1 MPHVWQ
7 PWLQTQKKP
16 LTGYV
21 IVLPL
26 EELQTPQVGAEFL
39 KLERELYITVWFV
52 AVQQRRVSLVNGAAL
67 QLTSRDQEDS
77 VELLLSPRGS
87 ICPGAHN
94 VHLVPYLWIQDETLT
109 RSKPVIK
116 ERNTT
121 LKKKQQH
128 KNPLKPAETGA
139 SSLYAILCLNL
150 MDNKVATF

>member
-1 MPHVWQ
+1 MCH
-7 PWLQTQKKP
+7 TFGSHGFRHKKT

-94 VHLVPYLWIQDETLT
+94 VHLVPYLWIQNETLT
-109 RSKPVIK
+109 WSKPVIK

-121 LKKKQQH
+121 LKKK
-128 KNPLKPAETGA
+128 KNNIK
-139 SSLYAILCLNL
+139 ILLNWQRL
-150 MDNKVATF
+150 EHLHFMQFSA

>member
-1 MPHVWQ
+1 MCHT
-7 PWLQTQKKP
+7 LDSHGFRHKKT

-87 ICPGAHN
+87 IFPGAHN

-109 RSKPVIK
+109 WSKPVIK

-121 LKKKQQH
+121 L
-128 KNPLKPAETGA
+128 
-139 SSLYAILCLNL
+139 
-150 MDNKVATF
+150 F